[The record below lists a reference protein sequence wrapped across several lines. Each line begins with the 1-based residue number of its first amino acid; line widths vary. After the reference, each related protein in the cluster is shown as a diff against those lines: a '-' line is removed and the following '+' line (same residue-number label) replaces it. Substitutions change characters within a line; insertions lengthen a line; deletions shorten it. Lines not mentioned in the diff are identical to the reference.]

1 MSSTGKVFLGVL
13 AGAAV
18 GAALGILFAPD
29 KGSNTRAKLSKTG
42 EDYLEDFKNKFSEII
57 EGSKESLATVK
68 SSADDMMEKGR
79 TKAQEVKSE
88 LKSEFKSAVT
98 PGHNHNHN
106 V

>member
-42 EDYLEDFKNKFSEII
+42 EDYIEDLKSKFSELI
-57 EGSKESLATVK
+57 EGSKESLANVK
-68 SSADDMMEKGR
+68 SNADDMMEKGR
-79 TKAQEVKSE
+79 SKVQEVKSE
-88 LKSEFKSAVT
+88 MKPAVT
-98 PGHNHNHN
+98 SGHNHNHN
-106 V
+106 I